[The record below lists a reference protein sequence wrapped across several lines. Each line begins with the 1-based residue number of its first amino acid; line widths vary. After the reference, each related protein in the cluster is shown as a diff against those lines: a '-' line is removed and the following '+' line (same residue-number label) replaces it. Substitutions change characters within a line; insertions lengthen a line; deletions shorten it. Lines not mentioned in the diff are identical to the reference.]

1 MGTATDEL
9 SAAEL
14 RQQIDEQRGEI
25 SEDLVAIGDRVSPKR
40 MTERKTAAVRERLA
54 GVRDSVMGA
63 KDSVVDK
70 ASDRGSA
77 LGDKATEAAD
87 QVRQAPEL
95 ARRGTQGN
103 PLAAGLIAFGGG
115 LLAATLL
122 PSSSREQ
129 QLVHDNVQPQLE
141 AAAGQVGL
149 AAQETVEAVKPAVE
163 EAVVEVKD
171 DAQQAVAEVK
181 DTASSAAADVA
192 EEARSGVD
200 EVRPR

>member
-77 LGDKATEAAD
+77 LGDKASEAAE
-87 QVRQAPEL
+87 QVRQGPEL

-141 AAAGQVGL
+141 AAAGQVGV
-149 AAQETVEAVKPAVE
+149 AAQETVEAVNPAVE